1 MEGARSV
8 AVIMDESRIKRPEE
22 PLRII
27 EKDIPSPGPG
37 QALVRIFLRPV
48 SLIVVRMTR

>member
-1 MEGARSV
+1 MAGAHSV
-8 AVIMDESRIKRPEE
+8 AVVMDETKLKNPEQL
-22 PLRII
+22 LRVV

-48 SLIVVRMTR
+48 RDYSYG